1 MFEEMFKDEEN
12 ASMDHGVR
20 LACEDES
27 IFSALAR
34 YYSRM
39 EKCEPLLGVP
49 VRQFSSE
56 SEQED
61 AASIATEE
69 VSLPHTMLISDAQAM
84 TIPFEILRQQD
95 ILCIYRTAS
104 EENFVACAERLT
116 ALQEDDGGCIRPI
129 LMCFADEAAAKA
141 CIIVSGLWTPMNI
154 QLVGVDRRDILPMLA
169 STKGDLRC
177 ISLEH
182 LLWEEMPA
190 ANQTVRGVQL
200 SFRGTGEELSLY
212 DIAKKVESV
221 ADCFRGEVDI
231 LWQVELCEANEI
243 LMFSVYEM
251 HHAGV
256 ASKTV

>member
-20 LACEDES
+20 LACEDEC

-34 YYSRM
+34 YYSHM
-39 EKCEPLLGVP
+39 EKCEPLLGMP
-49 VRQFSSE
+49 VRQFFSE

-61 AASIATEE
+61 DTSIATEA
-69 VSLPHTMLISDAQAM
+69 VSLPHTMLVSDAQAM

-95 ILCIYRTAS
+95 ILCIYRTVS
-104 EENFVACAERLT
+104 EGDFVACAERLT

-129 LMCFADEAAAKA
+129 LMYFADEAAAKA
-141 CIIVSGLWTPMNI
+141 CMIASGLWTPMNI

-182 LLWEEMPA
+182 LLWEELPA

-200 SFRGTGEELSLY
+200 IFRGTGEELSLY
-212 DIAKKVESV
+212 DIAKKAEAI
-221 ADCFRGEVDI
+221 ADCFPGAVD
-231 LWQVELCEANEI
+231 LVWQVEPGEENEI
-243 LMFSVYEM
+243 LMFSAYEM
-251 HHAGV
+251 HYAGT
-256 ASKTV
+256 ASKAV